1 MITFGSDVAD
11 LILQRT
17 LGENTLGL
25 NNSINRMTTGYKVNQ
40 AKDNAAGYSIITDLS
55 KKISS
60 MLQVQQNTEDGIA
73 LLQTA
78 EGGLEEV
85 QKLLE
90 RLRDLAT
97 QASNGTYDA
106 ETREAMQAEADQIS
120 EQISQI
126 RESIKYDNQ
135 NLYYQENNG
144 RAVSRINRGLS
155 LDADSSIT
163 PPQPSPSREGAQD
176 STPPQPSPS
185 GEGVLGSTLSQASL
199 TSSLSVSSP
208 LAGEVTEGR
217 RGVLSEAAASTLL
230 EGAEAFAGGETRTII
245 IDGVQYTVKN
255 KLTTANDL
263 SYSKDTSTGEL
274 TLLASDFYIKTQ
286 DEISHNL
293 IVNGCRNEVHGGN
306 LSDKIVMN
314 NNGGEASVYGEAGD
328 DEIIVTGSQVRIRG
342 GDGND
347 TITGGANVYGDAG
360 DDIINVTQNYAF
372 VYGGIGNDSFNA
384 ISGNSL
390 MRLYGEAGDDHFNIT
405 SGNDIIVDGGE
416 GTNTVVDNGR
426 NTIKVNVI
434 GSNAYSVEFAKNNE
448 TKTVTINGINYEVTN
463 DKGGANTLIYT
474 IEPSGI
480 IGFKSSYFTIKGE
493 LNKTHNVN
501 IGASYSNINF
511 YGGNQAD
518 TIVLNG
524 DGCRVYGLGGDDN
537 ITTNCQASVIDG
549 GEGNDTLVV
558 GGNRIRVY
566 GGSGN
571 DNITIRAS
579 YSSVDAGEG
588 DDFVDVRNNNLL
600 IYGGTGNNTI
610 SDNGQNTFIN
620 GFGDKD
626 NAEAVILSANS
637 SKDVVINGIKYNIKN
652 TISNERVV
660 LCKQKPI
667 TGEIS
672 FCAVGGTTITG
683 QNDVAHNVSL
693 YGYAMGFY
701 GANLADT
708 ITDFGFGTY
717 AYGLGGND
725 TMITNGYN
733 SKLWGGDGNDTL
745 TMNTTQNCIYG
756 GQGDDIINLNS
767 VTSQII
773 NGGDGNDTYNINVKV
788 TDLTDTGG
796 DNIYNV
802 NANDINIS
810 GGPGADTFYLSGNN
824 NTVLGAGGD
833 DYFVIDGSNNFIDGG
848 TGNNYYIDNGT
859 GTSFSNVNKDP
870 NAGGISFTYQGE
882 VKTFTLNGKTYTV
895 TNNFAGSNML
905 QYSLNPNTGVITLNG
920 SNFGVNAELNESAIL
935 NIRGNNN
942 VITGSDLSDK
952 ITVEQGS
959 NNVINGGK
967 GNDTL
972 IMNSENNSLNGGE
985 GNDNITLNASTNLEV
1000 TGGAGADTININS
1013 DNNTNISSGAGNDVI
1028 KVNGAHNNIN
1038 TGEGNNSI
1046 TVNKDNNTIN
1056 SGDGDNKYVI
1066 TSSSNTVTSGKGNN
1080 SIGVQGDDNNITT
1093 QNAKGDINIYGNNNT
1108 VSNTRGE
1115 NHITISG
1122 NNNTYSTT
1130 TGSKEINIIGNTNN
1144 ILSGS
1149 GDDQIEVKGDN
1160 NTIESTSGNNEIS
1173 IKGDANTIQ
1182 GGAGQDNIK
1191 INGDNNIA
1199 NGGAESDS
1207 FMVSNGNNNTIDGEG
1222 GERNTLIDNG
1232 KNTVYTNAVDI
1243 TPRPFELNIK
1253 VDIGSGS
1260 DKYISTSISFNLFDF
1275 SVDFSTAEGAL
1286 ESLESIDE
1294 MLSSVSD
1301 QLLNIGNTI
1310 NRLESVSEAQSI
1322 KLNNLISFRSTMRDA
1337 DIAEESSNY
1346 IRYQILQQASATL
1359 LASSRNLKAQNVIA
1373 LLNSVNKT

>member
-1 MITFGSDVAD
+1 MITLTSDVAD

-17 LGENTLGL
+17 LGENSIGL

-90 RLRDLAT
+90 RLRDLAA

-106 ETREAMQAEADQIS
+106 ETREAMQAEADQIL

-135 NLYYQENNG
+135 NLYYKENNG
-144 RAVSRINRGLS
+144 VQTTATKSSR
-155 LDADSSIT
+155 
-163 PPQPSPSREGAQD
+163 
-176 STPPQPSPS
+176 
-185 GEGVLGSTLSQASL
+185 
-199 TSSLSVSSP
+199 SLSRASARVSP
-208 LAGEVTEGR
+208 LASV
-217 RGVLSEAAASTLL
+217 L
-230 EGAEAFAGGETRTII
+230 EGAEAFAGGETRII
-245 IDGVQYTVKN
+245 TIDGVQYTVKN

-274 TLLASDFYIKTQ
+274 TLIASNF
-286 DEISHNL
+286 EIRGQSDVAHNL
-293 IVNGCRNEVHGGN
+293 IISGKSNSIYGGDLADTIEELN
-306 LSDKIVMN
+306 SNCSN
-314 NNGGEASVYGEAGD
+314 NYIYGGSGNDTIILRGGSSAYGEAGD
-328 DEIIVTGSQVRIRG
+328 DILT
-342 GDGND
+342 
-347 TITGGANVYGDAG
+347 A
-360 DDIINVTQNYAF
+360 
-372 VYGGIGNDSFNA
+372 YGGN
-384 ISGNSL
+384 
-390 MRLYGEAGDDHFNIT
+390 LYGGE
-405 SGNDIIVDGGE
+405 GNDILNVYTSGTNSGGE
-416 GTNTVVDNGR
+416 GNDVFNIYQNNNTNNGDDGDDTFNIIGSLSGVTINGGTGTNTVTGEVGTNTTINVVGANSGVVSLVKGVEQKATINGIDYTMSATLSSAEVIYKLDTSGQITFTSSSGGVIIKGDVNKKHNVVVR
-426 NTIKVNVI
+426 GVTFYGGNQGDTILANANNTIVYCGN
-434 GSNAYSVEFAKNNE
+434 GSNKITITQGLCYGGAGNNE
-448 TKTVTINGINYEVTN
+448 VSMNSYTRYYGGSGVNNITVSGRYNYIESGSGAIKLTLKGSDNTIYGAGGNNTIVSNTGSNNFISGFGDADNAQALSLAKGETKNLTINGINYTVKNISSNYSNAVLFSVNPVTGVVSFSGHN
-463 DKGGANTLIYT
+463 LT
-474 IEPSGI
+474 INGQSDV
-480 IGFKSSYFTIKGE
+480 S
-493 LNKTHNVN
+493 HNVELYGLN
-501 IGASYSNINF
+501 FKF
-511 YGGNQAD
+511 YGGEK
-518 TIVLNG
+518 
-524 DGCRVYGLGGDDN
+524 DDI
-537 ITTNCQASVIDG
+537 ITMYAVNST
-549 GEGNDTLVV
+549 
-558 GGNRIRVY
+558 
-566 GGSGN
+566 
-571 DNITIRAS
+571 
-579 YSSVDAGEG
+579 
-588 DDFVDVRNNNLL
+588 
-600 IYGGTGNNTI
+600 IYG
-610 SDNGQNTFIN
+610 
-620 GFGDKD
+620 
-626 NAEAVILSANS
+626 E
-637 SKDVVINGIKYNIKN
+637 
-652 TISNERVV
+652 
-660 LCKQKPI
+660 
-667 TGEIS
+667 
-672 FCAVGGTTITG
+672 
-683 QNDVAHNVSL
+683 
-693 YGYAMGFY
+693 
-701 GANLADT
+701 
-708 ITDFGFGTY
+708 
-717 AYGLGGND
+717 GGND
-725 TMITNGYN
+725 
-733 SKLWGGDGNDTL
+733 KLLINNVSTA
-745 TMNTTQNCIYG
+745 YG
-756 GQGDDIINLNS
+756 GAGDDEIILNSVGTAYGDDGDDIITANAGGSL
-767 VTSQII
+767 II
-773 NGGDGNDTYNINVKV
+773 NGGLGNDTYNINAKV
-788 TDLTDTGG
+788 TNLSDTGG

-848 TGNNYYIDNGT
+848 TGKNYYIDNGT

-1066 TSSSNTVTSGKGNN
+1066 TSSSNTITSGKGNN

-1115 NHITISG
+1115 NHVTISG
-1122 NNNTYSTT
+1122 NNNTYSTM

-1173 IKGDANTIQ
+1173 IKGDSNTIQ

-1191 INGDNNIA
+1191 INGDNNTA

-1207 FMVSNGNNNTIDGEG
+1207 FMVSSGNNNIIDGESG
-1222 GERNTLIDNG
+1222 DRNTLIDNG

-1294 MLSSVSD
+1294 MLSSVSE

-1310 NRLESVSEAQSI
+1310 NRLESVAEAQSI

-1359 LASSRNLKAQNVIA
+1359 LASSRNLKAQNVMG
-1373 LLNSVNKT
+1373 LLSSVNQ

>member
-106 ETREAMQAEADQIS
+106 ETREAMQAEADQIL

-126 RESIKYDNQ
+126 RESIQYDNQ
-135 NLYYQENNG
+135 NLYYRENNG
-144 RAVSRINRGLS
+144 NTTKTKS
-155 LDADSSIT
+155 DDSISKN
-163 PPQPSPSREGAQD
+163 P
-176 STPPQPSPS
+176 
-185 GEGVLGSTLSQASL
+185 
-199 TSSLSVSSP
+199 
-208 LAGEVTEGR
+208 AGR
-217 RGVLSEAAASTLL
+217 AAALSGATHVAQLSDDQSIITSHFSNALSSSKSTTTLL
-230 EGAEAFAGGETRTII
+230 EGAEAFAGGETRTIT
-245 IDGVQYTVKN
+245 IDGVNYTVKN
-255 KLTTANDL
+255 KLSTANDL
-263 SYSKDTSTGEL
+263 SYSKDASTGEL
-274 TLLASDFYIKTQ
+274 TLTASNFEIRGQEDVAHNIIISGRSNNVYGGKLNDTIKEAGNSVCSTNNIFAG
-286 DEISHNL
+286 DGDDT
-293 IVNGCRNEVHGGN
+293 IVLYGGN
-306 LSDKIVMN
+306 SN
-314 NNGGEASVYGEAGD
+314 AYGEAGD
-328 DEIIVTGSQVRIRG
+328 DILTGYG
-342 GDGND
+342 GNLYGGEGND
-347 TITGGANVYGDAG
+347 ILNINCNGCTHQGG
-360 DDIINVTQNYAF
+360 
-372 VYGGIGNDSFNA
+372 
-384 ISGNSL
+384 
-390 MRLYGEAGDDHFNIT
+390 
-405 SGNDIIVDGGE
+405 SGNDIFNINSSNNRIYGEDGDDIFNIIKGDNNMIDGGA
-416 GTNTVVDNGR
+416 GTNTVTGTVGS
-426 NTIKVNVI
+426 NTTINVI
-434 GSNAYSVEFAKNNE
+434 GANSGSVSLVRGVEQ
-448 TKTVTINGINYEVTN
+448 TVTINGIDYTMSTTSTVSSATVIYKVN
-463 DKGGANTLIYT
+463 D
-474 IEPSGI
+474 SGQI
-480 IGFKSSYFTIKGE
+480 SFRMGEGRATIKGDV
-493 LNKTHNVN
+493 NKKHNVE
-501 IGASYSNINF
+501 ISSDLTF
-511 YGGNQAD
+511 YGGDKGDTILMSGNSNYLYCGSGNNTIKITGNYAMVFCQHGNNTITGGSYSYVFGGTGVNNVTLTGNYNYVESPSGTMNLTLKGNTNTIYGVGGNNTLVSNTGQNSYICGFGDADNAQAIRLKAGETKTVSINGIDYEVRNTAD
-518 TIVLNG
+518 TSNTLLYSVNPVTGIISFSGV
-524 DGCRVYGLGGDDN
+524 RVDITGQKDAVHNVDIYGRSIAFHGGDLDDT
-537 ITTNCQASVIDG
+537 ITNAAGYMCSIF
-549 GEGNDTLVV
+549 GEGGNDTLTNNCVNSTMI
-558 GGNRIRVY
+558 GGD
-566 GGSGN
+566 GN
-571 DNITIRAS
+571 DNITLNNG
-579 YSSVDAGEG
+579 DARIE
-588 DDFVDVRNNNLL
+588 
-600 IYGGTGNNTI
+600 GNN
-610 SDNGQNTFIN
+610 
-620 GFGDKD
+620 
-626 NAEAVILSANS
+626 
-637 SKDVVINGIKYNIKN
+637 
-652 TISNERVV
+652 
-660 LCKQKPI
+660 
-667 TGEIS
+667 
-672 FCAVGGTTITG
+672 
-683 QNDVAHNVSL
+683 
-693 YGYAMGFY
+693 
-701 GANLADT
+701 
-708 ITDFGFGTY
+708 
-717 AYGLGGND
+717 
-725 TMITNGYN
+725 
-733 SKLWGGDGNDTL
+733 
-745 TMNTTQNCIYG
+745 
-756 GQGDDIINLNS
+756 GDDII
-767 VTSQII
+767 TI
-773 NGGDGNDTYNINVKV
+773 NRDCTQSIQGGLGNDTYNINAKV
-788 TDLTDTGG
+788 TNLSDTGG

-848 TGNNYYIDNGT
+848 TGKNYYIDNGT

-920 SNFGVNAELNESAIL
+920 SNFDVNAELNESAIL

-972 IMNSENNSLNGGE
+972 IMNSENNSLNGGD

-1013 DNNTNISSGAGNDVI
+1013 DNNTNISSGSGNDVI

-1066 TSSSNTVTSGKGNN
+1066 TSSSNTITSGKGNN

-1115 NHITISG
+1115 NHVTISG
-1122 NNNTYSTT
+1122 NNNTYSTM

-1173 IKGDANTIQ
+1173 IKGDSNTIQ
-1182 GGAGQDNIK
+1182 GGSDKDNIK
-1191 INGDNNIA
+1191 INGDNNTA

-1207 FMVSNGNNNTIDGEG
+1207 FMVSSGHNNIIDGESG
-1222 GERNTLIDNG
+1222 DRNTLIDNG

-1294 MLSSVSD
+1294 MLSSVSE

-1359 LASSRNLKAQNVIA
+1359 LASSRNLKAQNVIG
-1373 LLNSVNKT
+1373 LLGSVS

>member
-1 MITFGSDVAD
+1 MITLTSDVAD

-17 LGENTLGL
+17 LGENSLGL

-60 MLQVQQNTEDGIA
+60 MLQVQQNTDDGIS

-106 ETREAMQAEADQIS
+106 ETREAMQAEADQIL

-135 NLYYQENNG
+135 NLYYKENNG
-144 RAVSRINRGLS
+144 VQTAATKSSR
-155 LDADSSIT
+155 
-163 PPQPSPSREGAQD
+163 
-176 STPPQPSPS
+176 
-185 GEGVLGSTLSQASL
+185 
-199 TSSLSVSSP
+199 SLSRASARVS
-208 LAGEVTEGR
+208 AF
-217 RGVLSEAAASTLL
+217 ASVL
-230 EGAEAFAGGETRTII
+230 EGAEAFAGGETRTIT

-274 TLLASDFYIKTQ
+274 TLIASNF
-286 DEISHNL
+286 EIRGQSDVAHNL
-293 IVNGCRNEVHGGN
+293 IISGKSNSIYGGDLADTIEELN
-306 LSDKIVMN
+306 SNCSN
-314 NNGGEASVYGEAGD
+314 NYIYGGAGNDTIILRGGSRAYGEAGD
-328 DEIIVTGSQVRIRG
+328 DLLTAYKGSLNGGTGEDIFNIYAGYVVHHG
-342 GDGND
+342 GTGND
-347 TITGGANVYGDAG
+347 IFNIYGVSNKIYGDDG
-360 DDIINVTQNYAF
+360 DDI
-372 VYGGIGNDSFNA
+372 
-384 ISGNSL
+384 
-390 MRLYGEAGDDHFNIT
+390 FNIIQGGSNT
-405 SGNDIIVDGGE
+405 IDGGT
-416 GTNTVVDNGR
+416 GTNTVTGTVGT
-426 NTIKVNVI
+426 NTTINVI
-434 GSNAYSVEFAKNNE
+434 GANSGSVSLTKGVEQVVNINGIDYTMSTESTTATVIYSINDSGQITFSMSSNQAIIRGDLNKKHNVSIKAGITFYGGNKGDIIDAHGATIYLGSGNNTLKAFGTTIYGSSGNDTVSITDGSFFYGGTGITNLTARSLNYIESVSGTMNLSLQGDNNTVYGTGGNNTLVSNTGPNSYICGFGDADNAQALSLSKGE
-448 TKTVTINGINYEVTN
+448 TKNLTINGINYTVKNTNSKASNALLYTVNPVTGAISFSGVNVNVTGQKDVSHNVKLYGKSLTFCGGDSDDTIEMVTGNHYVYGEGGN
-463 DKGGANTLIYT
+463 DKLLINS
-474 IEPSGI
+474 SG
-480 IGFKSSYFTIKGE
+480 F
-493 LNKTHNVN
+493 
-501 IGASYSNINF
+501 A
-511 YGGNQAD
+511 
-518 TIVLNG
+518 
-524 DGCRVYGLGGDDN
+524 
-537 ITTNCQASVIDG
+537 
-549 GEGNDTLVV
+549 
-558 GGNRIRVY
+558 Y
-566 GGSGN
+566 GGSGDDEIILN
-571 DNITIRAS
+571 
-579 YSSVDAGEG
+579 SVGTAYG
-588 DDFVDVRNNNLL
+588 DD
-600 IYGGTGNNTI
+600 
-610 SDNGQNTFIN
+610 
-620 GFGDKD
+620 
-626 NAEAVILSANS
+626 
-637 SKDVVINGIKYNIKN
+637 
-652 TISNERVV
+652 
-660 LCKQKPI
+660 
-667 TGEIS
+667 
-672 FCAVGGTTITG
+672 
-683 QNDVAHNVSL
+683 
-693 YGYAMGFY
+693 
-701 GANLADT
+701 
-708 ITDFGFGTY
+708 
-717 AYGLGGND
+717 
-725 TMITNGYN
+725 
-733 SKLWGGDGNDTL
+733 
-745 TMNTTQNCIYG
+745 
-756 GQGDDIINLNS
+756 GDDIITVN
-767 VTSQII
+767 VATSGAI
-773 NGGDGNDTYNINVKV
+773 NGGLGNDTYNINAKV
-788 TDLTDTGG
+788 TNLSDTGG

-1013 DNNTNISSGAGNDVI
+1013 DNNTHISSGAGNDVI

-1066 TSSSNTVTSGKGNN
+1066 TSSSNTITSGKGNN

-1115 NHITISG
+1115 NQITINGEG
-1122 NNNTYSTT
+1122 NSYSSMLGDKKVTIIGTNNDVT
-1130 TGSKEINIIGNTNN
+1130 TGA
-1144 ILSGS
+1144 

-1173 IKGDANTIQ
+1173 IKGDSNTIQ

-1191 INGDNNIA
+1191 INGDNNTA

-1359 LASSRNLKAQNVIA
+1359 LASSRNLKAQNVMG
-1373 LLNSVNKT
+1373 LLSSVNQ

>member
-1 MITFGSDVAD
+1 MITLTSDVAD

-17 LGENTLGL
+17 LGENSIGL

-106 ETREAMQAEADQIS
+106 ETREAMQAEADQIL

-135 NLYYQENNG
+135 NLYYKENNG
-144 RAVSRINRGLS
+144 VQTAATKSSR
-155 LDADSSIT
+155 
-163 PPQPSPSREGAQD
+163 
-176 STPPQPSPS
+176 
-185 GEGVLGSTLSQASL
+185 
-199 TSSLSVSSP
+199 SLSRASARVSP
-208 LAGEVTEGR
+208 LASV
-217 RGVLSEAAASTLL
+217 L
-230 EGAEAFAGGETRTII
+230 EGAEAFAGGETRTIT

-274 TLLASDFYIKTQ
+274 TLIASNF
-286 DEISHNL
+286 EIRGQSDVAHNL
-293 IVNGCRNEVHGGN
+293 IISGKSNSIYGGDLADTIEELN
-306 LSDKIVMN
+306 SNCSN
-314 NNGGEASVYGEAGD
+314 NYIYGGAGNDTIILRGGSRAYGEAGD
-328 DEIIVTGSQVRIRG
+328 DILTAYA
-342 GDGND
+342 GNL
-347 TITGGANVYGDAG
+347 
-360 DDIINVTQNYAF
+360 
-372 VYGGIGNDSFNA
+372 YGG
-384 ISGNSL
+384 
-390 MRLYGEAGDDHFNIT
+390 E
-405 SGNDIIVDGGE
+405 GNDILNVYTSGTNSGGEGNDVFNIYQNNNTNNGDDGDDTFNIIGSLSGVTINGGTGTNTVTGEVGTNTTINVVGANSGVVSLVKGVEQKATINGIDYTMSATLSSAEVIYKLDTSGQITFTSSSGGVIIKGDVNKKHNVVVSRVTFYGGNQGDKIEARELSFVYCGSGNNVLNVYYSYVDCRDGNNTITLSSLSTIYGGTGTNNVTLNGNSNYLESRNGTMNITIKGGKNNTIYGE
-416 GTNTVVDNGR
+416 GTNNRIVSNS
-426 NTIKVNVI
+426 
-434 GSNAYSVEFAKNNE
+434 GSNTFISGFGDADNAQALSLAKGE
-448 TKTVTINGINYEVTN
+448 TKNLTINGINYTVKNSSSNYSNAVLFSVNPVTGVVSFSGK
-463 DKGGANTLIYT
+463 DLI
-474 IEPSGI
+474 INGQSDV
-480 IGFKSSYFTIKGE
+480 S
-493 LNKTHNVN
+493 HNVELYGSKL
-501 IGASYSNINF
+501 IF
-511 YGGNQAD
+511 YGGDKDDVITQYSWNQ
-518 TIVLNG
+518 
-524 DGCRVYGLGGDDN
+524 R
-537 ITTNCQASVIDG
+537 
-549 GEGNDTLVV
+549 
-558 GGNRIRVY
+558 
-566 GGSGN
+566 
-571 DNITIRAS
+571 
-579 YSSVDAGEG
+579 
-588 DDFVDVRNNNLL
+588 
-600 IYGGTGNNTI
+600 IYG
-610 SDNGQNTFIN
+610 Q
-620 GFGDKD
+620 
-626 NAEAVILSANS
+626 
-637 SKDVVINGIKYNIKN
+637 
-652 TISNERVV
+652 
-660 LCKQKPI
+660 
-667 TGEIS
+667 
-672 FCAVGGTTITG
+672 
-683 QNDVAHNVSL
+683 
-693 YGYAMGFY
+693 
-701 GANLADT
+701 
-708 ITDFGFGTY
+708 
-717 AYGLGGND
+717 GGND
-725 TMITNGYN
+725 
-733 SKLWGGDGNDTL
+733 KL
-745 TMNTTQNCIYG
+745 TMYGSTWQAYG
-756 GQGDDIINLNS
+756 GAGDDEIILNSVGTAYGDDGDDIITVN
-767 VTSQII
+767 VATSGAI
-773 NGGDGNDTYNINVKV
+773 NGGLGNDTYNINAKV
-788 TDLTDTGG
+788 TNLSDTGG

-972 IMNSENNSLNGGE
+972 IMNSENNSLNGGD

-1013 DNNTNISSGAGNDVI
+1013 DNNTHISSGAGNDVI

-1066 TSSSNTVTSGKGNN
+1066 TSSSNTITSGKGNN

-1115 NHITISG
+1115 NHVTISG

-1173 IKGDANTIQ
+1173 IKGDSNTIQ

-1191 INGDNNIA
+1191 INGDNNTA

-1359 LASSRNLKAQNVIA
+1359 LASSRNLKAQNVMG
-1373 LLNSVNKT
+1373 LLSSVNQ

>member
-106 ETREAMQAEADQIS
+106 ETREAMQAEADQIL

-126 RESIKYDNQ
+126 RESIQYDNQ
-135 NLYYQENNG
+135 NLYYRENNG
-144 RAVSRINRGLS
+144 NITKTKSDDTISKNPAGRAAALSAVSFSTNALS
-155 LDADSSIT
+155 SA
-163 PPQPSPSREGAQD
+163 
-176 STPPQPSPS
+176 
-185 GEGVLGSTLSQASL
+185 
-199 TSSLSVSSP
+199 
-208 LAGEVTEGR
+208 
-217 RGVLSEAAASTLL
+217 L
-230 EGAEAFAGGETRTII
+230 EGAEAFAGGETKTIT

-263 SYSKDTSTGEL
+263 SYSKDASTGEL
-274 TLLASDFYIKTQ
+274 TLIASNF
-286 DEISHNL
+286 EIRGQEDVEHNL
-293 IVNGCRNEVHGGN
+293 IISGRNNSIYGGGLADTIEELN
-306 LSDKIVMN
+306 SNCSN
-314 NNGGEASVYGEAGD
+314 NYIYGGA
-328 DEIIVTGSQVRIRG
+328 
-342 GDGND
+342 GND
-347 TITGGANVYGDAG
+347 TIILRGGSIAYGEEG
-360 DDIINVTQNYAF
+360 DDIFIAYSGVC
-372 VYGGIGNDSFNA
+372 YGGIGNDT
-384 ISGNSL
+384 ITRYGGYGGSGVS
-390 MRLYGEAGDDHFNIT
+390 Y
-405 SGNDIIVDGGE
+405 GGE
-416 GTNTVVDNGR
+416 GDDVFNIYSSNAKYFGEEGNDTFNIIGSLSGIVIDGGSGTNNVTGEVGSNTTINVVGANSGVVSLVKGVEQKATINGIDYTMSATLSSAEVIYKLDTSGQITFTSSSGGVIIKGDVNKKHNVVVR
-426 NTIKVNVI
+426 GVTFYGGNQGDTILANANNTIVYCGN
-434 GSNAYSVEFAKNNE
+434 GSNKITITQGLCYGGAGNNE
-448 TKTVTINGINYEVTN
+448 VSMNKYTRYYGGSGVNNITVSGRYNYIESGSGAIKLTLKGSDNTIYGAGGNNTIVSNTGSNNFISGFGDADNAQALSLAEGETKNLTINGINYTVKNTNSKTSNALLYTVNPVT
-463 DKGGANTLIYT
+463 GAISF
-474 IEPSGI
+474 SGVNVNVT
-480 IGFKSSYFTIKGE
+480 GQKDVS
-493 LNKTHNVN
+493 HNVKLY
-501 IGASYSNINF
+501 GKSLTF
-511 YGGNQAD
+511 YGGDLDDAIEAVGGYQHN
-518 TIVLNG
+518 I
-524 DGCRVYGLGGDDN
+524 YGGK
-537 ITTNCQASVIDG
+537 
-549 GEGNDTLVV
+549 GNDTIITNVV
-558 GGNRIRVY
+558 
-566 GGSGN
+566 
-571 DNITIRAS
+571 
-579 YSSVDAGEG
+579 
-588 DDFVDVRNNNLL
+588 
-600 IYGGTGNNTI
+600 
-610 SDNGQNTFIN
+610 
-620 GFGDKD
+620 
-626 NAEAVILSANS
+626 NAV
-637 SKDVVINGIKYNIKN
+637 
-652 TISNERVV
+652 
-660 LCKQKPI
+660 
-667 TGEIS
+667 
-672 FCAVGGTTITG
+672 
-683 QNDVAHNVSL
+683 L
-693 YGYAMGFY
+693 YG
-701 GANLADT
+701 DE
-708 ITDFGFGTY
+708 
-717 AYGLGGND
+717 
-725 TMITNGYN
+725 
-733 SKLWGGDGNDTL
+733 
-745 TMNTTQNCIYG
+745 
-756 GQGDDIINLNS
+756 GDDIIIVNS
-767 VTSQII
+767 DYVAVRGGAGDDTITI
-773 NGGDGNDTYNINVKV
+773 NKQTTNIVNGDSGNDTYNINAKV
-788 TDLTDTGG
+788 TNLSDTGG

-848 TGNNYYIDNGT
+848 TGKNYYIDNGT

-1066 TSSSNTVTSGKGNN
+1066 TSSSNTITSGKGNN

-1115 NHITISG
+1115 NHVTISG
-1122 NNNTYSTT
+1122 NNNTYSTM

-1173 IKGDANTIQ
+1173 IKGDSNTIQ
-1182 GGAGQDNIK
+1182 GGSDKDNIK

-1310 NRLESVSEAQSI
+1310 NRLESVAEAQSI

-1359 LASSRNLKAQNVIA
+1359 LASSRNLKAQNVMG
-1373 LLNSVNKT
+1373 LLNF

>member
-1 MITFGSDVAD
+1 MITLTSDVAD

-17 LGENTLGL
+17 LGENSLGL

-60 MLQVQQNTEDGIA
+60 MLQVQQNTDDGIS

-97 QASNGTYDA
+97 QASNGTYDSD
-106 ETREAMQAEADQIS
+106 TRESMQAEADQII

-126 RESIKYDNQ
+126 RDSIKYDNQ
-135 NLYYQENNG
+135 NLYYKENN
-144 RAVSRINRGLS
+144 VKTSVTTQSRIMK
-155 LDADSSIT
+155 
-163 PPQPSPSREGAQD
+163 AQ
-176 STPPQPSPS
+176 
-185 GEGVLGSTLSQASL
+185 VF
-199 TSSLSVSSP
+199 SLSAQS
-208 LAGEVTEGR
+208 GTI
-217 RGVLSEAAASTLL
+217 
-230 EGAEAFAGGETRTII
+230 EGAEAFTGGETRTIT
-245 IDGVQYTVKN
+245 IDGVNYTVKN
-255 KLTTANDL
+255 RLSTANDL

-274 TLLASDFYIKTQ
+274 TLIASNF
-286 DEISHNL
+286 EIRGQEDVEHNL
-293 IVNGCRNEVHGGN
+293 IISGRNNSIYGGGLADTIEELDSN
-306 LSDKIVMN
+306 CGN
-314 NNGGEASVYGEAGD
+314 NNIYGGAGNDTIILRGGSRAYGEAGD
-328 DEIIVTGSQVRIRG
+328 DILTG
-342 GDGND
+342 
-347 TITGGANVYGDAG
+347 
-360 DDIINVTQNYAF
+360 
-372 VYGGIGNDSFNA
+372 YGGN
-384 ISGNSL
+384 
-390 MRLYGEAGDDHFNIT
+390 LYGGE
-405 SGNDIIVDGGE
+405 GNDILNVYNGGTNSGGE
-416 GTNTVVDNGR
+416 GNDVFNIYQNNNTNNGDDGDDTFNIIGSLSGVTINGGTGTNTVTGEVGSNTTINVVGANSGVVSLVKGVEQKATINGIDYTMSVTQSSAEVIYKLDTSGQITFTSSSGGVIIKGDVNKKHNVVVR
-426 NTIKVNVI
+426 GVTFYGGNQGDTILANANNTIVYCGN
-434 GSNAYSVEFAKNNE
+434 GSNKITISNGLCYGGAGNNE
-448 TKTVTINGINYEVTN
+448 VSINNYTRYYGGSGVNNITVSGKYNYIESGSGAIKLTLKGSDNTIYGAGGNNTIVSNTGSNNFISGFGDADNAQALSLAKGETKNLTINGINYTVKNNSSNYSNAVLFSVNPVT
-463 DKGGANTLIYT
+463 GAISF
-474 IEPSGI
+474 SGVNVNVT
-480 IGFKSSYFTIKGE
+480 GQKDVS
-493 LNKTHNVN
+493 HNVELYGLN
-501 IGASYSNINF
+501 FKF
-511 YGGNQAD
+511 YGGEK
-518 TIVLNG
+518 
-524 DGCRVYGLGGDDN
+524 DDI
-537 ITTNCQASVIDG
+537 ITMYAVNST
-549 GEGNDTLVV
+549 
-558 GGNRIRVY
+558 
-566 GGSGN
+566 
-571 DNITIRAS
+571 
-579 YSSVDAGEG
+579 
-588 DDFVDVRNNNLL
+588 
-600 IYGGTGNNTI
+600 IYG
-610 SDNGQNTFIN
+610 
-620 GFGDKD
+620 
-626 NAEAVILSANS
+626 E
-637 SKDVVINGIKYNIKN
+637 
-652 TISNERVV
+652 
-660 LCKQKPI
+660 
-667 TGEIS
+667 
-672 FCAVGGTTITG
+672 
-683 QNDVAHNVSL
+683 
-693 YGYAMGFY
+693 
-701 GANLADT
+701 
-708 ITDFGFGTY
+708 
-717 AYGLGGND
+717 GGND
-725 TMITNGYN
+725 
-733 SKLWGGDGNDTL
+733 KLLINNVSTA
-745 TMNTTQNCIYG
+745 YG
-756 GQGDDIINLNS
+756 GAGDDEIIINSSGTAYGDDGDDIITANAGGSL
-767 VTSQII
+767 II
-773 NGGDGNDTYNINVKV
+773 NGGLGNDTYNINAKV
-788 TDLTDTGG
+788 TNLTDTGG
-796 DNIYNV
+796 DNIYNI
-802 NANDINIS
+802 NADNINIS

-882 VKTFTLNGKTYTV
+882 AKTFTLNGKTYTV

-920 SNFGVNAELNESAIL
+920 SNFGVNASSNESAIL

-942 VITGSDLSDK
+942 VIMGSDLSDK

-1013 DNNTNISSGAGNDVI
+1013 DNNTNISSGSGNDVI

-1066 TSSSNTVTSGKGNN
+1066 TSSSNTITSGKGNN

-1115 NHITISG
+1115 NQITINGEG
-1122 NNNTYSTT
+1122 NSYSSMLGDKKVTIIGTNNDVT
-1130 TGSKEINIIGNTNN
+1130 TGA
-1144 ILSGS
+1144 

-1173 IKGDANTIQ
+1173 IKGDSNTIQ
-1182 GGAGQDNIK
+1182 GGSDKDNIK
-1191 INGDNNIA
+1191 INGDNNTA

-1359 LASSRNLKAQNVIA
+1359 LASSRNLKAQNVMG
-1373 LLNSVNKT
+1373 LLNF

>member
-106 ETREAMQAEADQIS
+106 ETREAMQAEADQIL

-126 RESIKYDNQ
+126 RESIQYDNQ
-135 NLYYQENNG
+135 NLYYRENNG
-144 RAVSRINRGLS
+144 NTTKTKSDDTISKNPAGRAAALSAVSFSANALS
-155 LDADSSIT
+155 
-163 PPQPSPSREGAQD
+163 
-176 STPPQPSPS
+176 
-185 GEGVLGSTLSQASL
+185 
-199 TSSLSVSSP
+199 SV
-208 LAGEVTEGR
+208 
-217 RGVLSEAAASTLL
+217 L
-230 EGAEAFAGGETRTII
+230 EGAEAFAGGETRTIT
-245 IDGVQYTVKN
+245 IDGVQYIVKN
-255 KLTTANDL
+255 RLSTTNDL
-263 SYSKDTSTGEL
+263 SYSKDTSTGVL
-274 TLLASDFYIKTQ
+274 SLLGSSF
-286 DEISHNL
+286 EIRAQEDVSHNL
-293 IVNGCRNEVHGGN
+293 VISGSTNYVYGGN
-306 LSDKIVMN
+306 LNDTIIENGANNRIYGGDGDDTITLNGNDSYAYGQAGNDILTAYKGKLSGGDGDDTLNVYTSSGEQYGGAGNDIFNIYSSGTRIYGEDGDDTFNIIQGSANTIDGGAGTNTVTGTVGTNTTINVIGANSGSVDLKKGIEQVVNINGTDYTMSTENTTATVIYSVDDSGRITFSMSNSNKAIIKGDVNKKHNVYVKTNVTFYGGNKGDTIQSANATIYLGSGNNTVSANQGVVYCGSGRNTITLASHGRIYGGDGVTDLKVTNGLNYIETGSGAMNITLTAQSISNTIYGTGNNSKIVSNTGQN
-314 NNGGEASVYGEAGD
+314 NFISGFGEADNAQAIKLKQGETKTVNIGGVSYEIRTTTTLGANALLYSINPVTGVVSFSAVGVIVKGQTDVSHNVELYGKDLTFYGGDLDDTITAKYGYSLNGYGEGGD
-328 DEIIVTGSQVRIRG
+328 DTLTVEKG
-342 GDGND
+342 GGVFSGGNGND
-347 TITGGANVYGDAG
+347 TIILNTSCTVDAG
-360 DDIINVTQNYAF
+360 D
-372 VYGGIGNDSFNA
+372 
-384 ISGNSL
+384 
-390 MRLYGEAGDDHFNIT
+390 GD
-405 SGNDIIVDGGE
+405 
-416 GTNTVVDNGR
+416 
-426 NTIKVNVI
+426 
-434 GSNAYSVEFAKNNE
+434 
-448 TKTVTINGINYEVTN
+448 
-463 DKGGANTLIYT
+463 
-474 IEPSGI
+474 
-480 IGFKSSYFTIKGE
+480 
-493 LNKTHNVN
+493 
-501 IGASYSNINF
+501 
-511 YGGNQAD
+511 
-518 TIVLNG
+518 
-524 DGCRVYGLGGDDN
+524 
-537 ITTNCQASVIDG
+537 
-549 GEGNDTLVV
+549 
-558 GGNRIRVY
+558 
-566 GGSGN
+566 
-571 DNITIRAS
+571 
-579 YSSVDAGEG
+579 
-588 DDFVDVRNNNLL
+588 
-600 IYGGTGNNTI
+600 
-610 SDNGQNTFIN
+610 
-620 GFGDKD
+620 
-626 NAEAVILSANS
+626 
-637 SKDVVINGIKYNIKN
+637 
-652 TISNERVV
+652 
-660 LCKQKPI
+660 
-667 TGEIS
+667 
-672 FCAVGGTTITG
+672 
-683 QNDVAHNVSL
+683 
-693 YGYAMGFY
+693 
-701 GANLADT
+701 DT
-708 ITDFGFGTY
+708 ITINSSIADWQSIKG
-717 AYGLGGND
+717 GL
-725 TMITNGYN
+725 
-733 SKLWGGDGNDTL
+733 
-745 TMNTTQNCIYG
+745 
-756 GQGDDIINLNS
+756 
-767 VTSQII
+767 
-773 NGGDGNDTYNINVKV
+773 GNDTYNINAKV
-788 TDLTDTGG
+788 TNLTDTGG
-796 DNIYNV
+796 DNIYNI
-802 NANDINIS
+802 NADNINIS

-848 TGNNYYIDNGT
+848 TGKNYYIDNGT

-1013 DNNTNISSGAGNDVI
+1013 DNNTHISSGAGNDVI

-1066 TSSSNTVTSGKGNN
+1066 TSSSNTITSGKGNN

-1115 NHITISG
+1115 NQITINGEG
-1122 NNNTYSTT
+1122 NSYSSMLGDKKVTIIGTNNDVT
-1130 TGSKEINIIGNTNN
+1130 TGA
-1144 ILSGS
+1144 

-1173 IKGDANTIQ
+1173 IKGDSNTIQ

-1191 INGDNNIA
+1191 INGDNNTA

-1294 MLSSVSD
+1294 MLSSVSE

-1359 LASSRNLKAQNVIA
+1359 LASSRNLKAQNVMG
-1373 LLNSVNKT
+1373 LLSSVNQ